1 MSIPRSDVRVSKT
14 PRASSGPEARGQFLV
29 YEAEDG
35 RVKIDARLADETV
48 WLSQRLM
55 AELFQKDVRTINEH
69 ILNVYEEHELEPGA
83 TIRKFRIVQRE
94 GARNVARIVDHYNLD
109 MIISVGYRVN
119 SLRGTQFRIW
129 ATNVLRQH
137 LVQGYTVHAQRL
149 KELNQAV
156 RLVADVA
163 HRRTLSGDEA
173 TALLEVVADYAY
185 ALEVLDDYDH
195 QRVRLGE
202 VSPGPVAALDLSE
215 ARQVIA
221 RMGERFGASPL
232 FGREK
237 DEGLEGSLAAV
248 VQTFGGQGV
257 YPSLEEKA
265 AHFLYFLVKDRPRR
279 RQQTHRGGAV
289 PLVPGEEPG
298 ALSRRRRQTH
308 RRQRA
313 GGDDAADRRK
323 PAGREGRADAGG
335 GEPHQPAQSL
345 TGRA

>member
-1 MSIPRSDVRVSKT
+1 MSTGLGEVVLYRAADGGPALDVRLERES
-14 PRASSGPEARGQFLV
+14 
-29 YEAEDG
+29 
-35 RVKIDARLADETV
+35 V
-48 WLSQRLM
+48 WLTQRQM
-55 AELFQKDVRTINEH
+55 AELFDKDTDTIGLHVR
-69 ILNVYEEHELEPGA
+69 NVFKEGELDPGPTTEESSVVQTEGG
-83 TIRKFRIVQRE
+83 RSVQRKV
-94 GARNVARIVDHYNLD
+94 RFYNLD
-109 MIISVGYRVN
+109 VIISVGYRVK
-119 SLRGTQFRIW
+119 SQRGTQFRIW

-202 VSPGPVAALDLSE
+202 VSSGLVAALDLDE

-221 RMGERFGASPL
+221 RMGEHFGASSL

-237 DEGLEGSLAAV
+237 DDGLEGSLSTV
-248 VQTFGGQGV
+248 MQTFDGQEV

-265 AHFLYFLVKDRPRR
+265 AHLLYFLVKNHHFVDGNKRI
-279 RQQTHRGGAV
+279 AA
-289 PLVPGEEPG
+289 
-298 ALSRRRRQTH
+298 ALFLWFLQKN
-308 RRQRA
+308 QA
-313 GGDDAADRRK
+313 LY
-323 PAGREGRADAGG
+323 RADGG
-335 GEPHQPAQSL
+335 KRIADNALVAMTLLIAESRPDEKDVL
-345 TGRA
+345 TRVVVNLINRRNA

>member
-1 MSIPRSDVRVSKT
+1 M
-14 PRASSGPEARGQFLV
+14 
-29 YEAEDG
+29 
-35 RVKIDARLADETV
+35 
-48 WLSQRLM
+48 WLSQAQM
-55 AELFQKDVRTINEH
+55 AELFGRERSVLTKHVNNVFKEGELDKKSNVQILH
-69 ILNVYEEHELEPGA
+69 IAGSDKPGSL
-83 TIRKFRIVQRE
+83 
-94 GARNVARIVDHYNLD
+94 YNLD
-109 MIISVGYRVN
+109 VIISVGYRVK
-119 SLRGTQFRIW
+119 SQRGTQFRIW
-129 ATNVLRQH
+129 ATSVLRQH

-202 VSPGPVAALDLSE
+202 VSAGPVAALDLDE

-221 RMGERFGASPL
+221 RMGERFGATGL

-248 VQTFGGQGV
+248 MQSFGGQEM

-265 AHFLYFLVKDRPRR
+265 AHLLYFLVKNHHFVDGNKR
-279 RQQTHRGGAV
+279 T
-289 PLVPGEEPG
+289 
-298 ALSRRRRQTH
+298 
-308 RRQRA
+308 
-313 GGDDAADRRK
+313 
-323 PAGREGRADAGG
+323 AGRTRDQDSHHGRGA
-335 GEPHQPAQSL
+335 
-345 TGRA
+345 R

>member
-1 MSIPRSDVRVSKT
+1 MSTGLGEIVLYRAADGGPALDVRL
-14 PRASSGPEARGQFLV
+14 EQ
-29 YEAEDG
+29 
-35 RVKIDARLADETV
+35 ETV
-48 WLSQRLM
+48 WLSQAQLVD
-55 AELFQKDVRTINEH
+55 LFQRDQSVISRH
-69 ILNVYEEHELEPGA
+69 V
-83 TIRKFRIVQRE
+83 
-94 GARNVARIVDHYNLD
+94 RNVFKEGELPEESNMQKMHIAGSDKPVVFYNLD
-109 MIISVGYRVN
+109 VIISVGYRVN

-202 VSPGPVAALDLSE
+202 VSAGPVAALDLDE
-215 ARQVIA
+215 ARQVIV
-221 RMGERFGASPL
+221 RMGERFGATGL

-248 VQTFGGQGV
+248 MQSFGGQEM

-265 AHFLYFLVKDRPRR
+265 AHLLYFLVKNHHFVDGNKRI
-279 RQQTHRGGAV
+279 AA
-289 PLVPGEEPG
+289 
-298 ALSRRRRQTH
+298 ALFLWFLQKNL
-308 RRQRA
+308 A
-313 GGDDAADRRK
+313 LY
-323 PAGREGRADAGG
+323 RADGG
-335 GEPHQPAQSL
+335 KRIADNALVAMTLLIAESRPDEKDVL
-345 TGRA
+345 TRVVVNLINRQNA